1 MTTCTFIEKMKGH
14 CFPQVNDSKHL
25 WIFFSIFFSSE
36 TLNLSVRIQH
46 FFISWLR
53 SVKRA
58 TLKFWGFQM
67 NWSMWRTLAKV
78 RLSACVVCLKTFP
91 VTDQFANTTIDIF
104 TVLLPQHILKWSGIC
119 NHLDINVFYSLTS
132 LKYPRWCMFL

>member
-1 MTTCTFIEKMKGH
+1 
-14 CFPQVNDSKHL
+14 
-25 WIFFSIFFSSE
+25 
-36 TLNLSVRIQH
+36 
-46 FFISWLR
+46 
-53 SVKRA
+53 
-58 TLKFWGFQM
+58 M

-104 TVLLPQHILKWSGIC
+104 TVLLPQHILNWSGIC